1 MGGWAQIYRDLYA
14 DPFVRVIAIRS
25 STGDVVGRSCYKQ
38 LTPTHSSITLH
49 KSGRFEHGLMT
60 EIWSGRGVI
69 DRARAIILPFQN
81 GIEDKFSRRT
91 VQCFHKFHHDAR
103 IPPPMSPRKHL
114 HFRSFVD
121 PIHQGSEKRGEKEE
135 ERELFNQLIR
145 NRIDARAGKS
155 RFSIERIT
163 P

>member
-1 MGGWAQIYRDLYA
+1 MGAQIYRDLYA
-14 DPFVRVIAIRS
+14 DPFVRVIDIRS

-91 VQCFHKFHHDAR
+91 VQCFHKFHDDAR
-103 IPPPMSPRKHL
+103 SPLQCPHENICIFVRSSIQFIKEARKEG
-114 HFRSFVD
+114 R
-121 PIHQGSEKRGEKEE
+121 KRK
-135 ERELFNQLIR
+135 RENSLI
-145 NRIDARAGKS
+145 S
-155 RFSIERIT
+155 
-163 P
+163 